1 MKNWTPEGWA
11 IFILVST
18 IPFVFLVI
26 TIARLITGEHIAVE
40 VIDLVT
46 NLLMVI
52 VGGVLGYLKAKRDLE

>member
-18 IPFVFLVI
+18 IPFVFLVV
-26 TIARLITGEHIAVE
+26 TVARLITGEHIATE